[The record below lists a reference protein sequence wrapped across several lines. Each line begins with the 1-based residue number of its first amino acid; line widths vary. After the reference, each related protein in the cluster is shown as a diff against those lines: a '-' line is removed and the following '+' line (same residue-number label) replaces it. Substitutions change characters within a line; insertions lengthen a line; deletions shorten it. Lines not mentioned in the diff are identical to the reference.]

1 MYSDTK
7 PCQVCGAAIELGP
20 ATAAASTTEPDGP
33 IDERTCTNP
42 DCPTHRPP
50 ERTACEDS

>member
-1 MYSDTK
+1 MYTDTK
-7 PCQVCGAAIELGP
+7 PCQVCGAEIELGP

-33 IDERTCTNP
+33 IDERTRTNP